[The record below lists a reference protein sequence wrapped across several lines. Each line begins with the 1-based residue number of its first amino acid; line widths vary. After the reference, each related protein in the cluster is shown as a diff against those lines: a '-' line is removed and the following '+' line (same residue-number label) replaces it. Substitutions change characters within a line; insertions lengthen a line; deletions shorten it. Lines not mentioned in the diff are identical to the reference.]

1 MDFEVTYV
9 MHIIIYSLNLS
20 VALFCILIL
29 LIELKVTHKKHMNME
44 VKMTRRCRQ
53 SGLFSSKVTICW
65 NQSKV
70 SGKTK
75 QSQHVKHYCSNMK
88 TGSL

>member
-1 MDFEVTYV
+1 MDFEVTCV

-20 VALFCILIL
+20 VALCCVLIL
-29 LIELKVTHKKHMNME
+29 LIELKVTHKKTKNKNMNME
-44 VKMTRRCRQ
+44 VKMTRGCRQ

-70 SGKTK
+70 SVKTAA
-75 QSQHVKHYCSNMK
+75 VTTCK
-88 TGSL
+88 TLLQ